1 MMLREMFF
9 EKKQYHLALCL
20 YKEQVHLNQEQN
32 VHLNQSQNG
41 SSPSRREWFI
51 SISNKMVTLDLNIT
65 QNVFFYL
72 FSSSQSISE
81 WLISIKKRMVYC
93 NFSAN
98 DNHCV
103 KHEIEIFY
111 SSVEDG
117 LNVKE
122 SNVLSLRTKK
132 VCWLLF
138 YSEQL

>member
-1 MMLREMFF
+1 MHFQLDQLLGSSQSRTKCSSESIS
-9 EKKQYHLALCL
+9 EWLISIKKRMAHL
-20 YKEQVHLNQEQN
+20 HQEE
-32 VHLNQSQNG
+32 NG
-41 SSPSRREWFI
+41 SSQS
-51 SISNKMVTLDLNIT
+51 VTKC
-65 QNVFFYL
+65 
-72 FSSSQSISE
+72 SSQSISE